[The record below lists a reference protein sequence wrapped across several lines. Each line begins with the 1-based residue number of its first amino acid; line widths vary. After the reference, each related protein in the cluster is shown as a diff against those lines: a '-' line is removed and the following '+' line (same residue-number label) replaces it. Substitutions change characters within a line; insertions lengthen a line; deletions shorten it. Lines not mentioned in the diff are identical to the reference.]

1 MLVGTNNLWL
11 GTYNIPEVRL
21 FPDILN
27 DVKRFSLIKP
37 RTHEID
43 LDPKVLAKTLGLT
56 PNSGAF
62 YRRLNSSICY
72 GLVEGRSR
80 FRLTQLGED
89 ITNPKNYNIRTKR
102 QSLCKQSILSVP
114 LWVEIYKRFG
124 KKVPPNLAPTL
135 KDLTGVEL
143 SLLQRVEKD
152 VRRWYLKDL
161 ESISTDK
168 KTDFSLDQIYSSS
181 NSFGRVTIFDIGSI
195 DIMDEKT
202 LAIAESFLNIIKSR
216 LRSSSSDMNH
226 TNQRS
231 K

>member
-1 MLVGTNNLWL
+1 MWL

-21 FPDILN
+21 YPDILN

-37 RTHEID
+37 RIHDVDVD

-102 QSLCKQSILSVP
+102 QSLYKQSILSVP
-114 LWVEIYKRFG
+114 LWVELYKRFG
-124 KKVPPNLAPTL
+124 KEVPQNLTPTL
-135 KDLTGVEL
+135 KDVTGEKL
-143 SLLQRVEKD
+143 SLVQRMEKD
-152 VRRWYLKDL
+152 IRRWYLKDL
-161 ESISTDK
+161 ESISRENE
-168 KTDFSLDQIYSSS
+168 TDFLEDQIYSSS
-181 NSFGRVTIFDIGSI
+181 NSFGRVTVFDIGSI
-195 DIMDEKT
+195 DIVDEKT
-202 LAIAESFLNIIKSR
+202 LAIAESFFDIIKSR
-216 LRSSSSDMNH
+216 VTSSSSDIKSVS
-226 TNQRS
+226 TKS
-231 K
+231 IK

>member
-1 MLVGTNNLWL
+1 MWL

-21 FPDILN
+21 YPDILN

-37 RTHEID
+37 RIHDVD

-102 QSLCKQSILSVP
+102 QSLYKQSIL
-114 LWVEIYKRFG
+114 YKRFG
-124 KKVPPNLAPTL
+124 KEVPQSLTATL
-135 KDLTGVEL
+135 KDVTGEEL
-143 SLLQRVEKD
+143 SLVQRMERD
-152 VRRWYLKDL
+152 IRRWYLKDL
-161 ESISTDK
+161 ESISRENE
-168 KTDFSLDQIYSSS
+168 TDFSIDQIYSSS
-181 NSFGRVTIFDIGSI
+181 NSFGRVTVFDIGSI
-195 DIMDEKT
+195 DIVDEKT
-202 LAIAESFLNIIKSR
+202 LAIAESFFDIIKSR
-216 LRSSSSDMNH
+216 VTSSSSDIKSVS
-226 TNQRS
+226 TKS
-231 K
+231 IK